1 MAESYFVFLD
11 SLEIG
16 KLNNSL
22 KTESGGSM
30 RRSLSLVVYL
40 VLSVFLISCST
51 KVSRVRP
58 DSTIDLTGR
67 WNDTDSRLVAGEMI
81 EDALNQRWLY
91 KWESQNK
98 RPVVIIGKVT
108 NRSHE
113 HISVETFTKDM
124 ERALLNSGK
133 VNFVAT
139 QNEREQLREERDDQQ
154 ENASVY
160 TRKSQGEETG
170 ADLMMIGSIN
180 TIVDQEG
187 SKAVVFYQVNME
199 LIDLESNMKVWIG
212 EKKIKK
218 YVERAKTK
226 F

>member
-1 MAESYFVFLD
+1 
-11 SLEIG
+11 
-16 KLNNSL
+16 
-22 KTESGGSM
+22 M
-30 RRSLSLVVYL
+30 RRVSGFMVYL
-40 VLSVFLISCST
+40 LLPVVFIGCST

-67 WNDTDSRLVAGEMI
+67 WNDTDSRLVAEEMI

-91 KWESQNK
+91 KWESQNRK
-98 RPVVIIGKVT
+98 PSVIVGKVV
-108 NRSHE
+108 NKGHE
-113 HISVETFTKDM
+113 HISVETFIKNM

-139 QNEREQLREERDDQQ
+139 KSEREQLREERADQQ

-187 SKAVVFYQVNME
+187 SKAVVYYQVNME
-199 LIDLESNMKVWIG
+199 LVELESNMKVWIG